1 MWHFST
7 QALLDKASPA
17 LSKVLNSE
25 IANSIGGLKKLP
37 GVMGFQETGEAITIK
52 GGPTQNPNCYH
63 PPGYQQAVAHM
74 DLQGIS
80 VCSHLT

>member
-1 MWHFST
+1 MWHSST

-37 GVMGFQETGEAITIK
+37 GVMGFQETGEAITIR
-52 GGPTQNPNCYH
+52 GGGTHPKPYRYH
-63 PPGYQQAVAHM
+63 PPGYQQAVACM
-74 DLQGIS
+74 PI
-80 VCSHLT
+80 